1 MRDKK
6 SKLFL
11 FSFLFLSTPYCL
23 AETENLPH
31 HPFYIGAIGGFG
43 STTWTGLVPTKEN
56 QNVALMLST
65 PTDVEEGGSVWGVMA
80 GYEFTRYFAIEV
92 NYVHFPEANV
102 FFDPI
107 SLFSFE
113 HDGLDTLA
121 SQTET
126 LTLMGKLMVPI
137 PHSQM
142 KIFSGAGVAGV
153 HRKDIVVDDWRP
165 GPAFSVG
172 VNYNFTER
180 IMGEI
185 AGSFTAGYGE
195 SQLNPADAY
204 YPFLYSIA
212 GHLIF
217 RF

>member
-1 MRDKK
+1 MHNKK

-11 FSFLFLSTPYCL
+11 FSFLFLSISCCL
-23 AETENLPH
+23 AEKSDLPQ
-31 HPFYIGAIGGFG
+31 HPFYVGAIGGFG
-43 STTWTGLVPTKEN
+43 STTWKGLVPTKEN
-56 QNVALMLST
+56 QNIALMLST
-65 PTDVEEGGSVWGVMA
+65 PIKVEEGGSVWGVLA
-80 GYEFTRYFAIEV
+80 GYEFTHFFAIEV
-92 NYVHFPEANV
+92 NYTHFPEANV
-102 FFDPI
+102 NFDSI
-107 SLFSFE
+107 SLFSFN
-113 HDGLDTLA
+113 HDGLETLT
-121 SQTET
+121 SQTEV

-153 HRKDIVVDDWRP
+153 HRKDIVVDNWRP
-165 GPAFSVG
+165 GPNFSVG

-204 YPFLYSIA
+204 YPFLYSVA
-212 GHLIF
+212 AHLIF